1 MEKKILAKVGDKEI
15 SNIDIDNAIQGLDPY
30 QAQQF
35 QTEEGRKYVLEDLV
49 NQELLYMYAKDNKID
64 EDEAFKKEMAE
75 IEKNV
80 LKQYVINQILTS
92 VKLTDEEKQA
102 FYEANK
108 TNFSNPETA
117 NAKHILVDSEEK
129 ANEILAQIKAGDVT
143 FEDAARANSTCPSKD
158 QGGDLGTFGRGQ
170 MVPEFE
176 EATFAMNVGDVSEPV
191 KTQFGYHLIKLE
203 AKNEPSIPAYE
214 EIADKVEKTLM
225 FQKQG
230 EVYKNKLDEV
240 INDNVISLEE
250 IALIN
255 KLKELINNGFVLALP
270 VVINWYEKRNMKDN
284 IAYLKY
290 KQQQYFY
297 NLKEN

>member
-15 SNIDIDNAIQGLDPY
+15 SNIDIDHALQGLDPY

-49 NQELLYMYAKDNKID
+49 NQELLYMYAKENKID
-64 EDEAFKKEMAE
+64 ENEDFRKEMAE

-80 LKQYVINQILTS
+80 LKQYVINQILTE

-102 FYEANK
+102 FYE
-108 TNFSNPETA
+108 
-117 NAKHILVDSEEK
+117 
-129 ANEILAQIKAGDVT
+129 
-143 FEDAARANSTCPSKD
+143 ARANSTCPSKD

-176 EATFAMNVGDVSEPV
+176 DATFAMNVGDVSEPV

-203 AKNEPSIPAYE
+203 AKNEPTIPAYE

-240 INDNVISLEE
+240 KAKFGDIVS
-250 IALIN
+250 
-255 KLKELINNGFVLALP
+255 
-270 VVINWYEKRNMKDN
+270 YM
-284 IAYLKY
+284 
-290 KQQQYFY
+290 
-297 NLKEN
+297 

>member
-15 SNIDIDNAIQGLDPY
+15 SNLDIDSAIQGLDPY

-64 EDEAFKKEMAE
+64 QDEAFRKEMAE

-92 VKLTDEEKQA
+92 VQVTDDEKRT
-102 FYEANK
+102 FFEANK
-108 TNFSNPETA
+108 ANFSNPPTA
-117 NAKHILVDSEEK
+117 NAKHILVDTEEK
-129 ANEILAQIKAGDVT
+129 ANEILAQIKAGEVT
-143 FEDAARANSTCPSKD
+143 FEDAARAHSTCPSKD

-176 EATFAMNVGDVSEPV
+176 AATFAMEVGDISDPV
-191 KTQFGYHLIKLE
+191 KTQFGYHIIKLE
-203 AKNEPSIPAYE
+203 AKNEESIPTYE
-214 EIADKVEKTLM
+214 EVADKVEKTLM

-230 EVYKNKLDEV
+230 EVYQAKLNEV
-240 INDNVISLEE
+240 KAKFGDLVS
-250 IALIN
+250 
-255 KLKELINNGFVLALP
+255 
-270 VVINWYEKRNMKDN
+270 YM
-284 IAYLKY
+284 
-290 KQQQYFY
+290 
-297 NLKEN
+297 

>member
-129 ANEILAQIKAGDVT
+129 ANEILAQIKAGD
-143 FEDAARANSTCPSKD
+143 
-158 QGGDLGTFGRGQ
+158 LGTFGRGQ

-240 INDNVISLEE
+240 KAKFGDIVS
-250 IALIN
+250 
-255 KLKELINNGFVLALP
+255 
-270 VVINWYEKRNMKDN
+270 YM
-284 IAYLKY
+284 
-290 KQQQYFY
+290 
-297 NLKEN
+297 

>member
-129 ANEILAQIKAGDVT
+129 AKEIKEKISNGEMSFEEAAGQ
-143 FEDAARANSTCPSKD
+143 FSTCPSGQ
-158 QGGDLGTFGRGQ
+158 QGGDLGEFGRGM

-176 EATFAMNVGDVSEPV
+176 DAAFALELNTVSEPV
-191 KTQFGYHLIKLE
+191 KTQFGYHLIKTE
-203 AKNEPSIPAYE
+203 AKNEASVAKFEDVKEQI
-214 EIADKVEKTLM
+214 IGNLM
-225 FQKQG
+225 QQAQQ
-230 EVYKNKLDEV
+230 NKYAQLM
-240 INDNVISLEE
+240 
-250 IALIN
+250 
-255 KLKELINNGFVLALP
+255 KELEAK
-270 VVINWYEKRNMKDN
+270 YEVKR
-284 IAYLKY
+284 A
-290 KQQQYFY
+290 
-297 NLKEN
+297 

>member
-15 SNIDIDNAIQGLDPY
+15 SNLDIDSAIQGLDPY

-35 QTEEGRKYVLEDLV
+35 QTEQGRKYVLEDLV

-64 EDEAFKKEMAE
+64 QDEAFRKEMAE

-92 VKLTDEEKQA
+92 VQVTDDEKHE

-108 TNFSNPETA
+108 ASFSNPETA
-117 NAKHILVDSEEK
+117 NAKHILVDTEEK
-129 ANEILAQIKAGDVT
+129 ANEVLAQIKAGEIS
-143 FEDAARANSTCPSKD
+143 FEDAARAHSTCPSKD

-176 EATFAMNVGDVSEPV
+176 DATFAMEVGDISEPV
-191 KTQFGYHLIKLE
+191 KTQFGYHIIKLE
-203 AKNEPSIPAYE
+203 AKNEPSIPSYD

-240 INDNVISLEE
+240 KAKFGDLVS
-250 IALIN
+250 
-255 KLKELINNGFVLALP
+255 
-270 VVINWYEKRNMKDN
+270 YM
-284 IAYLKY
+284 
-290 KQQQYFY
+290 
-297 NLKEN
+297 

>member
-15 SNIDIDNAIQGLDPY
+15 SNLDVDSAIKGLDPY

-35 QTEEGRKYVLEDLV
+35 QTEEGRKYVLDDLV

-64 EDEAFKKEMAE
+64 ENEDFRKEMAE

-92 VKLTDEEKQA
+92 VQLTDEEKQA

-108 TNFSNPETA
+108 NNFSNPETV

-143 FEDAARANSTCPSKD
+143 FEDAAKANSTCPSKD
-158 QGGDLGTFGRGQ
+158 RGGDLGSFGRGQ
-170 MVPEFE
+170 MVPEFDD
-176 EATFAMNVGDVSEPV
+176 AVFAMNVGEISEPV

-203 AKNEPSIPAYE
+203 SKEEATIPSYE

-230 EVYKNKLDEV
+230 EVYQAKLNEV
-240 INDNVISLEE
+240 KAKFGDIVS
-250 IALIN
+250 
-255 KLKELINNGFVLALP
+255 
-270 VVINWYEKRNMKDN
+270 YM
-284 IAYLKY
+284 
-290 KQQQYFY
+290 
-297 NLKEN
+297 

>member
-129 ANEILAQIKAGDVT
+129 ANEILAQIKAG
-143 FEDAARANSTCPSKD
+143 
-158 QGGDLGTFGRGQ
+158 
-170 MVPEFE
+170 

-240 INDNVISLEE
+240 KAKFGDIVS
-250 IALIN
+250 
-255 KLKELINNGFVLALP
+255 
-270 VVINWYEKRNMKDN
+270 YM
-284 IAYLKY
+284 
-290 KQQQYFY
+290 
-297 NLKEN
+297 

>member
-203 AKNEPSIPAYE
+203 AKNEPSIPDY
-214 EIADKVEKTLM
+214 
-225 FQKQG
+225 
-230 EVYKNKLDEV
+230 
-240 INDNVISLEE
+240 
-250 IALIN
+250 
-255 KLKELINNGFVLALP
+255 
-270 VVINWYEKRNMKDN
+270 
-284 IAYLKY
+284 
-290 KQQQYFY
+290 
-297 NLKEN
+297 

>member
-1 MEKKILAKVGDKEI
+1 MKILVVGGGGREHAICWKLSKEANVDKI
-15 SNIDIDNAIQGLDPY
+15 YCAPGNAGILNVAQCIDIQDSDIEN
-30 QAQQF
+30 
-35 QTEEGRKYVLEDLV
+35 
-49 NQELLYMYAKDNKID
+49 LLKFAKENKID
-64 EDEAFKKEMAE
+64 ENEDFRKEMAE

-80 LKQYVINQILTS
+80 LKQYVINQILTE

-108 TNFSNPETA
+108 ANFSNPETA

-176 EATFAMNVGDVSEPV
+176 DATFAMNVGDVSEPV

-203 AKNEPSIPAYE
+203 AKNEPTIPAYE

-240 INDNVISLEE
+240 KAKFGDIVS
-250 IALIN
+250 
-255 KLKELINNGFVLALP
+255 
-270 VVINWYEKRNMKDN
+270 YM
-284 IAYLKY
+284 
-290 KQQQYFY
+290 
-297 NLKEN
+297 

>member
-1 MEKKILAKVGDKEI
+1 
-15 SNIDIDNAIQGLDPY
+15 
-30 QAQQF
+30 
-35 QTEEGRKYVLEDLV
+35 
-49 NQELLYMYAKDNKID
+49 MYAKDNKID

-170 MVPEFE
+170 MVPGIRRSYFR
-176 EATFAMNVGDVSEPV
+176 
-191 KTQFGYHLIKLE
+191 
-203 AKNEPSIPAYE
+203 YE
-214 EIADKVEKTLM
+214 RRRCK
-225 FQKQG
+225 
-230 EVYKNKLDEV
+230 
-240 INDNVISLEE
+240 
-250 IALIN
+250 
-255 KLKELINNGFVLALP
+255 
-270 VVINWYEKRNMKDN
+270 
-284 IAYLKY
+284 
-290 KQQQYFY
+290 
-297 NLKEN
+297 

>member
-1 MEKKILAKVGDKEI
+1 MDNKVLVTIAGREITEKDLEAIISRYPQDKRAYFDSEMGRNQLLEQLVSFELMNKLGTEMELDK
-15 SNIDIDNAIQGLDPY
+15 
-30 QAQQF
+30 
-35 QTEEGRKYVLEDLV
+35 TEEYKSALEQMERDLLTQMTINKVLSDVTVTDADAETFY
-49 NQELLYMYAKDNKID
+49 NEH
-64 EDEAFKKEMAE
+64 EEEFKTPEM
-75 IEKNV
+75 V
-80 LKQYVINQILTS
+80 S
-92 VKLTDEEKQA
+92 
-102 FYEANK
+102 
-108 TNFSNPETA
+108 
-117 NAKHILVDSEEK
+117 AKHILVDSEEK

-240 INDNVISLEE
+240 KAKFGDIVS
-250 IALIN
+250 
-255 KLKELINNGFVLALP
+255 
-270 VVINWYEKRNMKDN
+270 YM
-284 IAYLKY
+284 
-290 KQQQYFY
+290 
-297 NLKEN
+297 